1 MQTSLPNVYAAG
13 DITGFSLL
21 AHTAVSEAE
30 TAVKHILGQAKE
42 GMSYRAIPGVV
53 YTNPEIA
60 GVGATE
66 EQLQAEGKAYTVK
79 KIPMAFSGRF
89 VAENEMG
96 NGVCK
101 LILAEDGTIIGT
113 HLLGNPASEL
123 IVIAGIAIEQKTKAD
138 QLAGYVFPHPTVGE
152 ILKEAVTL

>member
-1 MQTSLPNVYAAG
+1 
-13 DITGFSLL
+13 
-21 AHTAVSEAE
+21 
-30 TAVKHILGQAKE
+30 
-42 GMSYRAIPGVV
+42 MSYKAIPGVV

-60 GVGATE
+60 GVGKTE
-66 EQLQAEGKAYTVK
+66 EELQASGTPYQVK

-101 LILAEDGTIIGT
+101 LILAEDGTLIGA

-123 IVIAGIAIEQKTKAD
+123 IVIAGMAIEKGMKAEEITHF
-138 QLAGYVFPHPTVGE
+138 VFPHPTVGE
-152 ILKEAVTL
+152 IIKEALL